1 MSDCVYVAWAAGAK
15 DLGIKPK
22 NGSRQF
28 FEGARS
34 FFGESEGLWAGAA
47 PLVVG
52 LLCSAHNMTLTVDAH
67 PWFDRAYY
75 REAARSEWQN
85 WAVAS
90 WTRRALW
97 RELAPPPPLSDGYDQ
112 LATIP
117 PEMVGLPDSIEAFTM
132 QACVLLAVSNPS
144 EARYARFIMLACDA
158 TALQMV
164 AGVMARCAAYKRS
177 LASQ

>member
-34 FFGESEGLWAGAA
+34 FFGEAEGLWAGAA

-67 PWFDRAYY
+67 PWFDKAYY

-97 RELAPPPPLSDGYDQ
+97 RELAAPRRLRLESGPGAIYFWLGGHHAYY
-112 LATIP
+112 AT
-117 PEMVGLPDSIEAFTM
+117 EPD
-132 QACVLLAVSNPS
+132 PS
-144 EARYARFIMLACDA
+144 HLVIMRIKLYRRKD
-158 TALQMV
+158 T
-164 AGVMARCAAYKRS
+164 GVT
-177 LASQ
+177 